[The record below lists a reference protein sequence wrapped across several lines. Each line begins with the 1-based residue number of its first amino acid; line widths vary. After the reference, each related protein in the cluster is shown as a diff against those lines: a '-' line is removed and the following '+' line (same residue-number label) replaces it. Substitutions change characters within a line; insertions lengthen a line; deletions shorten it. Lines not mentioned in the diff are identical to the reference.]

1 MSQELILA
9 LTGFAFVSSITPG
22 PNNLM
27 LMTSGANFGFARTIP
42 HLLGVSI
49 GFTAMIVL
57 VGAGLAQLFA
67 AFPTLHLVLKVLSA
81 VYLLYLAWKIA
92 TAPPPDATG
101 PNKGRGAR
109 GEPMTFVQAALFQW
123 VNPKAWTMAL
133 TAVTVYAPSGS
144 DAEAAWWALAIIA
157 LVFGAVNLP
166 SVGAWTMLGVQ
177 MKRFLSSP
185 RALRVFNV
193 TMGLLLVASLYP
205 VLIH

>member
-1 MSQELILA
+1 MTQELILA

-57 VGAGLAQLFA
+57 VGAGLAQLFT
-67 AFPTLHLVLKVLSA
+67 AFPTLHLVLKVVSA

-92 TAPPPDATG
+92 TAAPPSTEGG
-101 PNKGRGAR
+101 PRGT
-109 GEPMTFVQAALFQW
+109 PMTFTQAALFQW

-133 TAVTVYAPSGS
+133 TAVTVYAPSGG
-144 DAEAAWWALAIIA
+144 DAQSAWWALAIIA

-166 SVGAWTMLGVQ
+166 SVGVWTMLGVQ
-177 MKRFLSSP
+177 LQRVLTAP
-185 RALRVFNV
+185 RALRIFNI
-193 TMGLLLVASLYP
+193 TMGVLLVASLYP